1 MCCPYKND
9 LNLIKR
15 KQKNDH
21 LRLHQCKSFCK
32 CKPFHKI
39 KSVGKNFIKYNLL
52 FGLKGNKQA
61 SRKIKIKIFAIYK
74 KVHECELWTRVNLSR
89 GIFTFQPENVDGRSP
104 RPSEEI
110 KLKNYQINSQINLT
124 FGHYLSVFRFSVFS

>member
-9 LNLIKR
+9 LNLIKQ

-39 KSVGKNFIKYNLL
+39 KSVGKNFLNTTFYSDQKEINKLPEKSKLKYLQFTKKYKNVN
-52 FGLKGNKQA
+52 FGLGLI
-61 SRKIKIKIFAIYK
+61 SPEGFLRFRRKTWTGDRRDPRK
-74 KVHECELWTRVNLSR
+74 KLN
-89 GIFTFQPENVDGRSP
+89 
-104 RPSEEI
+104 
-110 KLKNYQINSQINLT
+110 
-124 FGHYLSVFRFSVFS
+124 